1 MIAVDNNANS
11 AVEITKG
18 ATDAVTATKD
28 KLDKIIS
35 DILNV
40 KQLDPARIEELRQE
54 VCAGFLAVM

>member
-1 MIAVDNNANS
+1 MVAVDNNANS

-18 ATDAVTATKD
+18 ATDSVTATRD

-54 VCAGFLAVM
+54 VCVDFLVIM